1 MAKTLVL
8 VVDRDDDF
16 GVKGSVNTPVI
27 GLQDALVAAVD
38 LGVNDPEDSDVNGLF
53 AGIKI
58 YNEMKAEGKD
68 VEIALICGDKTV
80 GHRSDEALT
89 KELDEVI
96 EKVSPEYAV
105 LVSDGA
111 EDEYVYPII
120 TTHLKISSV
129 KKVYVKQTPGIE
141 GFVYIVS
148 KTLSDPAKK
157 KRFLA
162 PIGALITLI
171 ALIYIIADVS
181 AFSVTESSSY
191 LFNMT
196 APLVVLIIGILI
208 LNYAYDGTDAVL
220 NRIDSWKQ
228 QVRENSV
235 SAAFTLLA
243 VAIFALGVV
252 LSFYSVKDY
261 LGNGFLYLALLFISN
276 MIWPVAFSVLFSQA
290 GRAVNQLVE
299 YKAFDYGVLTSV
311 IMGFGIAFVM
321 QAVTDFLRSYM
332 GFFLID
338 SSLVMIEVIVGVVL
352 MIMSSSI
359 AIMFKRLF
367 QPKAAEAV
375 PDEV

>member
-16 GVKGSVNTPVI
+16 GVKGSVHTPVI

-58 YNEMKAEGKD
+58 YNDMKAEGKD
-68 VEIALICGDKTV
+68 VEIALICGDKNV
-80 GHRSDEALT
+80 GHRSDEVLT
-89 KELDEVI
+89 KELDEVL

-129 KKVYVKQTPGIE
+129 KKVYVKQAPGIE
-141 GFVYIVS
+141 GFFYIVS

-162 PIGALITLI
+162 PIGALITAI
-171 ALIYIIADVS
+171 ALIYIVADIS
-181 AFSVTESSSY
+181 AFSVTESSTY
-191 LFNMT
+191 LFSMT
-196 APLVVLIIGILI
+196 APLVVLIVGILI
-208 LNYAYDGTDAVL
+208 LNYAYDGIDVIL
-220 NRIDSWKQ
+220 NYLDNWKD

-243 VAIFALGVV
+243 IATFILGFV
-252 LSFYSVKDY
+252 LSFYSIKDY
-261 LGNGFLYLALLFISN
+261 LGNGVLYLTLLFISN
-276 MIWPVAFSVLFSQA
+276 LIWPIAFSVLFSQS
-290 GRAVNQLVE
+290 GKAVNQLVDS
-299 YKAFDYGVLTSV
+299 KAFDYSLLTGV
-311 IMGFGIAFVM
+311 IMAFGIAFII
-321 QAVTDFLRSYM
+321 QAIDDFLRSYM
-332 GFFLID
+332 GFYMID
-338 SSLVMIEVIVGVVL
+338 YATLSVEIIVGIGL
-352 MIMSSSI
+352 MIVSSVI
-359 AIMFKRLF
+359 AIMFKRTF
-367 QPKAAEAV
+367 QSETEAV
-375 PDEV
+375 PNEL